1 MNTIFTDIV
10 FHIHD
15 VRGRERCKASLDHPQ
30 DIVLAEIQAQ
40 NPKKRQEILRVPAHQ
55 NRLILLCV
63 KGNPGGGKR
72 EREKGRK
79 RVLLTDSN
87 RHILPRNAVAVP
99 VDQRLASMLA
109 FQIGILGVINP
120 HMGHI
125 RYLGAVQIRHCLLLC
140 RGGRRTDHDFFILA
154 LIDFFTRKR
163 AVCVNALLH
172 VGNAR
177 INGGKHGFPLQCEGI
192 VVMVEVVC
200 QSQDGV
206 IRGAENLSIRANV
219 ITDQTNHNL
228 GCSTIGDSG
237 LNKIQNIMRNIV
249 KAVDQKLGVPDQPTP
264 ADMVNG

>member
-1 MNTIFTDIV
+1 MYAVFTGIV

-15 VRGRERCKASLDHPQ
+15 VRGRERCKAGFDHSQ
-30 DIVLAEIQAQ
+30 DIILAEIQAQ
-40 NPKKRQEILRVPAHQ
+40 NPKKGQEILRVPAHQ
-55 NRLILLCV
+55 NRLILLRV
-63 KGNPGGGKR
+63 KGNPRGRKR
-72 EREKGRK
+72 ERKKGRK

-99 VDQRLASMLA
+99 VDQRLAGMLA

-172 VGNAR
+172 VGNTR
-177 INGGKHGFPLQCEGI
+177 INGRKHGFPLQCEGI

-206 IRGAENLSIRANV
+206 ICGTENLPIRANV

-228 GCSTIGDSG
+228 GCSILVDSR
-237 LNKIQNIMRNIV
+237 LNKVQNIMGNVV
-249 KAVDQKLGVPDQPTP
+249 KAVDQELSVPDQPTP